1 MTDGIGKAVKI
12 ARLSFLNTFRN
23 AGEMKPDPGVSGNRL
38 HDDTVS
44 QPRCDIGGVVV
55 GELAVDFLRARQIID
70 FSMGL
75 ALRARTLMIEPL
87 VFRRWG
93 SASREA
99 K

>member
-1 MTDGIGKAVKI
+1 VAGIRGQVKH
-12 ARLSFLNTFRN
+12 L
-23 AGEMKPDPGVSGNRL
+23 K
-38 HDDTVS
+38 
-44 QPRCDIGGVVV
+44 PRCDIGGVVV
-55 GELAVDFLRARQIID
+55 GELAVDFPCALRACQIID

-87 VFRRWG
+87 GFRRWG